1 VLHDASP
8 LASLASVLAKAKRG
22 ETKTDGTE
30 SQGRGPECGGVLQQ
44 TQGALHEA
52 NRGG

>member
-1 VLHDASP
+1 VLHIASP
-8 LASLASVLAKAKRG
+8 VASLAREFAKAKRG

-30 SQGRGPECGGVLQQ
+30 SQGSGPECGGVLQR

-52 NRGG
+52 NRVG